1 MWPSSA
7 AQREIGRARDAVKLE
22 MYLARTRPW
31 IQPPDTVAHI
41 YNYYICHYP
50 KGREA
55 EGL

>member
-41 YNYYICHYP
+41 YNYYIMPLP
-50 KGREA
+50 KR
-55 EGL
+55 